1 MIPKIQEWVDNLS
14 LFQGMELYEYIVKD
28 LGEKLQRDPLS
39 QELCTPQTKV
49 TKCQY
54 DMFVDYEDGKWKAYS
69 NALTASGY
77 AYILTD
83 IYNSIDNETASK
95 LKLEDFDPLQ
105 MTTILSMNRATGF
118 AQMVQIMSD
127 RAKLL

>member
-14 LFQGMELYEYIVKD
+14 LFQGFELYEYIVKD
-28 LGEKLQRDPLS
+28 LGEKLRLDPLS
-39 QELCTPQTKV
+39 QELCTAETKV

-83 IYNSIDNETASK
+83 IYNSIDNKTASK

-127 RAKLL
+127 RAKSL

>member
-1 MIPKIQEWVDNLS
+1 MLQSGASVHVTVLAHVRENPVHFMQGKCELDFQS
-14 LFQGMELYEYIVKD
+14 LRLIEGAGRAPGGVISSMCFGGL
-28 LGEKLQRDPLS
+28 PLS
-39 QELCTPQTKV
+39 
-49 TKCQY
+49 
-54 DMFVDYEDGKWKAYS
+54 GIA
-69 NALTASGY
+69 GY

-83 IYNSIDNETASK
+83 IYNSIDNDTASK
-95 LKLEDFDPLQ
+95 LKLEDFNPLQ

>member
-39 QELCTPQTKV
+39 QELCTSETKV

-54 DMFVDYEDGKWKAYS
+54 DMFVDFEDGKWKAYS

-83 IYNSIDNETASK
+83 IYNGIDNKTASELT
-95 LKLEDFDPLQ
+95 LKDFDPLQ

-127 RAKLL
+127 RAKSL

>member
-14 LFQGMELYEYIVKD
+14 LFEGMELYEYIVKD

-39 QELCTPQTKV
+39 QDLCTPLTKV

-95 LKLEDFDPLQ
+95 LKLEDFNPLQ

>member
-1 MIPKIQEWVDNLS
+1 
-14 LFQGMELYEYIVKD
+14 
-28 LGEKLQRDPLS
+28 
-39 QELCTPQTKV
+39 
-49 TKCQY
+49 
-54 DMFVDYEDGKWKAYS
+54 MFVDFEDGKWKAYS

-83 IYNSIDNETASK
+83 IYNGIDNKTASELT
-95 LKLEDFDPLQ
+95 LKDFDPLQ

-127 RAKLL
+127 RAKSL

>member
-39 QELCTPQTKV
+39 QELCTLETKV

-54 DMFVDYEDGKWKAYS
+54 DMFVDFEDGKWKAYS

-83 IYNSIDNETASK
+83 IYNGIDNKTASELT
-95 LKLEDFDPLQ
+95 LKDFDPLQ

-127 RAKLL
+127 RAKSL